1 MEETL
6 PALNP
11 KTRQKEFGQANQG
24 VKWLEDDEAIMENLR
39 KRNKAADWKH
49 YFELR

>member
-11 KTRQKEFGQANQG
+11 KTRQKESVQVNQG
-24 VKWLEDDEAIMENLR
+24 VKWLADDEAIMENVR

>member
-1 MEETL
+1 MEEKL

-11 KTRQKEFGQANQG
+11 KTRQKELAQVNQG
-24 VKWLEDDEAIMENLR
+24 VKWLVDDEAIMENVR
-39 KRNKAADWKH
+39 KRNKVADWKH